1 VGKSSLFNALA
12 ESRISI
18 VDPTA
23 GVTRDRVATICQI
36 EESYFEL
43 VDTGGHGNVDRD
55 NLTEHVERQIGYAVD
70 RATLILL
77 VVDVRQ
83 GVTPLD
89 RKTAELLRA
98 RDSHVLLLANKAD
111 EPHLADQAGEFCK
124 LGFGDPLATSAM
136 NGSGLRELRE
146 RILERI
152 VDPQNE
158 RPADAVM
165 RIAVVGKRNAGKS
178 TFINAL
184 AGEERVIV
192 SEVPGTTRDAIDVRF
207 QWNGQTVVAIDTAG
221 VRKKNK
227 LADDIEFYAYSRVAL
242 TIRRA
247 DVVLF
252 IIDAAVPV
260 GQVDKR
266 LARIIADEL
275 KPVVLVVNK
284 WDLAKGRATTEEYGD
299 YLVEVMPATEFAP
312 VAFTTASTGKNV
324 DATLGV
330 AASLFK
336 QAKTRV
342 GTGKLNQALQETLLG
357 RMPRSRRKGKRPK
370 FFYATQVSTRPP
382 TIVVFVNHPDLLNAQ
397 QERFLLNRLRER
409 LPFDEI
415 PIRLFFRARREP
427 RDDLPKP
434 RKSAR
439 ARPNARRRMTNYG

>member
-1 VGKSSLFNALA
+1 
-12 ESRISI
+12 
-18 VDPTA
+18 
-23 GVTRDRVATICQI
+23 
-36 EESYFEL
+36 
-43 VDTGGHGNVDRD
+43 
-55 NLTEHVERQIGYAVD
+55 
-70 RATLILL
+70 
-77 VVDVRQ
+77 
-83 GVTPLD
+83 
-89 RKTAELLRA
+89 
-98 RDSHVLLLANKAD
+98 
-111 EPHLADQAGEFCK
+111 
-124 LGFGDPLATSAM
+124 
-136 NGSGLRELRE
+136 
-146 RILERI
+146 
-152 VDPQNE
+152 
-158 RPADAVM
+158 M

-415 PIRLFFRARREP
+415 PIRLFFRARREQ